1 METTELQKILID
13 VKNNI
18 AALVKGHDALLTKTI
33 AAFFS
38 GGHLLLED
46 VPGTGKTT
54 LAKALAKS
62 VGMSFNRIQ
71 FTPDLMPADIT
82 GMSVYNSRGGEF
94 EFKKGPIFAN
104 IILADEINRASP
116 RTQSAMLEAMGE
128 AQVSTDAG
136 QFALEKPFFVVA
148 TQNNIESKGTYS
160 LPESQMDRFSM
171 KLSMGYVAPEAEIEI
186 LKEHGF
192 VKGLENLKPVV
203 THEKVVEAIDEIE
216 RITVSEE
223 LQYFIVQIVGATRK
237 TDGIKVGAS
246 PRASLSLMKT
256 AQVNAAFDGRN
267 FVIPDDILCSA
278 VDVLSHRL
286 ILDNIS
292 FSNSVSRETVVLS
305 ILENIKVP
313 V

>member
-82 GMSVYNSRGGEF
+82 GMSVYNSRSGEF

>member
-82 GMSVYNSRGGEF
+82 GMSVYNSRSGEF

-136 QFALEKPFFVVA
+136 EFALEKPFFVVA

-171 KLSMGYVAPEAEIEI
+171 KLSMGYVAPEAEVEI